1 MAISPLEIEK
11 FIEGVQYPASKHDLN
26 VKARENRAPDLI
38 IDFINNLP
46 EHRFSSPAEVD
57 KAIRDSE

>member
-11 FIEGVQYPASKHDLN
+11 FIEGVRYPASKYDLN
-26 VKARENRAPDLI
+26 IKARENHAPDLI

-46 EHRFSSPAEVD
+46 EHRFKSLLEVGL
-57 KAIRDSE
+57 AIRESE